1 MTDNHHTRAR
11 LYYLFRT
18 NQHPGSSWVAQLPA
32 GLFAIPV
39 GLFGL
44 AGAWRRAAAYGWS
57 IAADIASFL
66 TWSAAAVL
74 AVALLLYAVK
84 AKRYWPA
91 VLRESNHPVQGSLQ
105 ALLPLAI
112 LLAVINFGN
121 PEYGIWLAVT
131 LPAIGLNALI
141 GYRVIA
147 MLATGQMPANAVT
160 PALYLPI
167 VGGALVGSMA
177 MTALGYQA
185 WGAVLFGIGLAGW
198 ALLEAR
204 VLSALFDGPLPE
216 AVRAT
221 IGVELAPPAVATLA
235 AAVIWPELPGTA
247 LAVGVGISIVP
258 FAGVLA
264 RFRWWSDVPFS
275 LGFWSFSFPLAA
287 MSGIVIET
295 LHRGGWPA
303 WIGHVVLLTAS
314 TVIGFLAVRTVILLL
329 QRRLVPAE

>member
-1 MTDNHHTRAR
+1 MNDNHHTRAR
-11 LYYLFRT
+11 LYYLFRA
-18 NQHPGSSWVAQLPA
+18 NQNPGGSWVARLPA

-44 AGAWRRAAAYGWS
+44 AGAWRRAGAYGWS
-57 IAADIASFL
+57 IAADIAPFL
-66 TWSAAAVL
+66 AWTAAAIL

-91 VLRESNHPVQGSLQ
+91 VLRESQHPVQGSLQ
-105 ALLPLAI
+105 ALLPLSL
-112 LLAVINFGN
+112 LLAVISFGQ
-121 PEYGIWLAVT
+121 PDYGIWMALTV
-131 LPAIGLNALI
+131 LAIGLNGLI

-147 MLATGQMPANAVT
+147 MLATGQMPDNAVT

-167 VGGALVGSMA
+167 VGGALVGGMA
-177 MTALGYQA
+177 VTVLGYQA
-185 WGAVLFGIGLAGW
+185 WGAMLFGLGLAGW

-247 LAVGVGISIVP
+247 LAVGIGISIAP

-264 RFRWWSDVPFS
+264 RFRWWSEVPFS

-287 MSGIVIET
+287 MSSIVIET

-303 WIGHVVLLTAS
+303 WIGHVVLLTSS
-314 TVIGFLAVRTVILLL
+314 TVIGFLAVRTSILLL
-329 QRRLVPAE
+329 QRRLLPAQ